1 MTTRVLNDEEYAVI
15 SASLVRMA
23 GLVFDTSRRGAI
35 TAIVCE
41 RMEQTNHP
49 SVASYLAFVESALGM
64 TERQQLLDA
73 VTIQETHFFRNLPQV
88 EALRRDVL
96 PDLLRRSR
104 SSGRPLTIWSA
115 GCSTGEEPYTIAM
128 LLVEILQESGPYPV
142 RIIST
147 DVSAAA
153 LDVARAGVYSGRT
166 IQLAEPGA
174 VERWFDERSDGSF
187 SVAQPVRDLVEFQLQ
202 NLVID
207 EPPFSAGEV
216 DLIVCRNV
224 TIYFGRETT
233 TKLVSSFHRLLTVGG
248 YLLLGH
254 AETLWQISDQF
265 SLLPVG
271 EAFIYRNEVSPGP
284 RRSVAAAPA
293 SPANPSTRASAS
305 SPLPRRV
312 MQNVLRVPGL
322 RPRHS
327 SRPEPKP
334 PQEVVPIAAPSPLE
348 DLLRARDALTAG
360 QYAEAATLA
369 ERATAEHP
377 MLVEGYIIEGRALSN
392 SGDDDGALAAL
403 RKAVFLDPSAAHA
416 HFLLATTLSR
426 VGDPSGAALSFASA
440 AETLP
445 SASAETLSE
454 LLDGRAV
461 SDLVDLC
468 RQLADSLQP
477 QTEPSVSAGSVPG
490 DDGWSRP

>member
-1 MTTRVLNDEEYAVI
+1 MTARVLSDEEYGVI
-15 SASLVRMA
+15 TASLVRMA
-23 GLVFDTSRRGAI
+23 GLVFDASRRGAI
-35 TAIVCE
+35 TAIISE
-41 RMEQTNHP
+41 RMSKTKHP
-49 SVASYLAFVESALGM
+49 SIESYLAYTESALGM
-64 TERQQLLDA
+64 DERQQLLDA

-96 PDLLRRSR
+96 PDLLRRNR
-104 SSGRPLTIWSA
+104 ATGRPLTIWSA

-128 LLVEILQESGPYPV
+128 LLVEILQETGSYPV
-142 RIIST
+142 RIIGT

-174 VERWFDERSDGSF
+174 VERWFDRAGDGSY
-187 SVAQPVRDLVEFQLQ
+187 SVAQPVRDMVEFRLQ

-207 EPPFSAGEV
+207 EPPFAAGEV

-224 TIYFGRETT
+224 TIYFGKETT
-233 TKLVSSFHRLLTVGG
+233 TRLVGSFHRVLAIGG

-254 AETLWQISDQF
+254 AETLWQISDEF

-271 EAFIYRNEVSPGP
+271 EAFVYRKDASAPS
-284 RRSVAAAPA
+284 RRGGAHPSARPAAP
-293 SPANPSTRASAS
+293 PSQ
-305 SPLPRRV
+305 PRRV

-322 RPRHS
+322 RPR
-327 SRPEPKP
+327 KP
-334 PQEVVPIAAPSPLE
+334 TPSPAPAPPPTTTPKLPSPVE
-348 DLLRARDALTAG
+348 DMLRAREALNAG
-360 QYAEAATLA
+360 NYAEAASLA
-369 ERATAEHP
+369 ERATAAHP
-377 MLVEGYIIEGRALSN
+377 LLVEGYIIEGRALSN
-392 SGDDDGALAAL
+392 QGDDDGAIVAL
-403 RKAVFLDPSAAHA
+403 RKAVFLDPGAAQA

-426 VGDPSGAALSFASA
+426 VGDPNGAALSFASA

-445 SASAETLSE
+445 NASAETLSE

-468 RQLADSLQP
+468 RQLAESLQP
-477 QTEPSVSAGSVPG
+477 KAGPSQSSVGAGLVAGSVPG
-490 DDGWSRP
+490 NDGWRRS